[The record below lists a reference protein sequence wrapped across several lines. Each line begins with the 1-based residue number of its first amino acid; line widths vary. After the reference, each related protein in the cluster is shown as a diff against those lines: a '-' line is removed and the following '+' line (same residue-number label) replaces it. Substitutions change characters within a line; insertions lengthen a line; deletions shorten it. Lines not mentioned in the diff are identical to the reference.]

1 MWARQEGLQA
11 INEEYLQF
19 RVNARRTA
27 FNVDEFGETEQVK
40 YDLDSAG
47 ITGEVN
53 PRSYTVKRPVNSAD
67 GNMNNGFDVRDIV
80 NR

>member
-11 INEEYLQF
+11 INEEWNEF

-27 FNVDEFGETEQVK
+27 FNVDEFGEIEQVK
-40 YDLDSAG
+40 YDLDTAG
-47 ITGEVN
+47 ITGEDN

-67 GNMNNGFDVRDIV
+67 GNMNNGFDVRALED
-80 NR
+80 R